1 MALCTRFRFKK
12 WFKVFRTIVND
23 KEVNCHDTLSRLKYR
38 IGHQQTEEIMN
49 IEQKDFEFMVDIM
62 TRDLISLLMERQNM
76 DMKAAFDMFY
86 NSDTYASLN
95 RPESGLYFQS
105 PKYVYSILENEMKTG
120 KMG

>member
-1 MALCTRFRFKK
+1 
-12 WFKVFRTIVND
+12 
-23 KEVNCHDTLSRLKYR
+23 
-38 IGHQQTEEIMN
+38 MN
-49 IEQKDFEFMVDIM
+49 VVQKDFEFMVDIM
-62 TRDLISLLMERQNM
+62 TRDLISLLMERQNL

-86 NSDTYASLN
+86 NSDTYVSLN